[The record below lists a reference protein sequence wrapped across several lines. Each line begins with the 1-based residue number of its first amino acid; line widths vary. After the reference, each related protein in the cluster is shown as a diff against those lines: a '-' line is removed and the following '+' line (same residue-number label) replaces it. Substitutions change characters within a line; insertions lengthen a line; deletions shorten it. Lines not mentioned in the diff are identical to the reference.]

1 METIIMTN
9 VQNPEILA
17 RQPKRL
23 PWLKWLRRIHAWVG
37 LWAAALGLLFGA
49 SGFLLNHR
57 AVMKIPAAHMEQSQV
72 ELALPMPLPVDAKD
86 LAKWLQTQLSI
97 DREPNKISTEP
108 AKIVTWGGQN
118 FQQPIQWRV
127 DFHSPQQSVNAEYWV
142 GNTYVS
148 IKRQDANLFAF
159 ITRLHKG
166 VGMGT
171 AWVLL
176 ADTLAGGLVFLSL
189 TGLLLWTKLH
199 GSRLAMAGLG
209 LGSLGAAVFVALNS
223 L

>member
-1 METIIMTN
+1 METK
-9 VQNPEILA
+9 ILI
-17 RQPKRL
+17 RQPKRM

-37 LWAAALGLLFGA
+37 LWGAALGLLFGI
-49 SGFLLNHR
+49 SGILLNHR
-57 AVMKIPAAHMEQSQV
+57 AIMKIPAAQMEQSQV
-72 ELALPMPLPVDAKD
+72 ELVLPTPPPADAKA
-86 LAKWLQTQLSI
+86 LALWLQAYAAI
-97 DREPNKISTEP
+97 DREPSKVSTEP
-108 AKIVTWGGQN
+108 PKTVTWAGQN
-118 FQQPIQWRV
+118 FQQPRQWRV
-127 DFHSPQQSVNAEYWV
+127 EFHSPQHSVNAEYWV
-142 GNTYVS
+142 GNTFVS
-148 IKRQDANLFAF
+148 VKQQDANIFAF

-209 LGSLGAAVFVALNS
+209 MTSLGLAVFVVLSS

>member
-1 METIIMTN
+1 MTN
-9 VQNPEILA
+9 VQSPEMLI
-17 RQPKRL
+17 RQPKRFR
-23 PWLKWLRRIHAWVG
+23 WLKWLRRIHAWVG
-37 LWAAALGLLFGA
+37 LWGAALGLLFGV
-49 SGFLLNHR
+49 SGILLNHR
-57 AVMKIPAAHMEQSQV
+57 TVMKIPAAKMEQSQV
-72 ELALPMPLPVDAKD
+72 ELALPTPLPADAKA
-86 LAKWLQTQLSI
+86 LATWLQAQLSI
-97 DREPNKISTEP
+97 DREPSKISTEP
-108 AKIVTWGGQN
+108 SKAVTWSGQI
-118 FQQPIQWRV
+118 FQQPSQWRV
-127 DFHSPQQSVNAEYWV
+127 DFHNPQHSLNAEYWE

-148 IKRQDANLFAF
+148 IKRQDANVFAF

-166 VGMGT
+166 VGMGA

-209 LGSLGAAVFVALNS
+209 MTSLGLAVFVTLDS

>member
-1 METIIMTN
+1 MTN
-9 VQNPEILA
+9 AQNPAILI

-37 LWAAALGLLFGA
+37 LWGAALGLLFGV
-49 SGFLLNHR
+49 SGILLNHR
-57 AVMKIPAAHMEQSQV
+57 TIMKIPAARMEQSQV
-72 ELALPMPLPVDAKD
+72 ELALPTPLPVDAKA
-86 LAKWLQTQLSI
+86 LAEWLKIQLNI
-97 DREPNKISTEP
+97 DREPNKIITEP
-108 AKIVTWGGQN
+108 AKTVTWAGQT
-118 FQQPIQWRV
+118 FQQPGLWRV
-127 DFHSPQQSVNAEYWV
+127 DFINPQQSVNAEYWV
-142 GNTYVS
+142 GNAFVS
-148 IKRQDANLFAF
+148 IKRQDANIFAF

-176 ADTLAGGLVFLSL
+176 ADTLAGGLVFLSM

-199 GSRLAMAGLG
+199 GPRLLMAGLG
-209 LGSLGAAVFVALNS
+209 LTSFGLAVFVTLNS

>member
-1 METIIMTN
+1 MTN
-9 VQNPEILA
+9 AQNPALLI

-37 LWAAALGLLFGA
+37 LWGAALGLLFGV
-49 SGFLLNHR
+49 SGILLNHR
-57 AVMKIPAAHMEQSQV
+57 TIMKIPAAQMEQSQV
-72 ELALPMPLPVDAKD
+72 ELALPSPLPADAKA
-86 LAKWLQTQLSI
+86 LANWLQTQLSI
-97 DREPNKISTEP
+97 DREPSKIVTEP
-108 AKIVTWGGQN
+108 AKTVAWAGQT
-118 FQQPIQWRV
+118 FEQPSHWRV
-127 DFHSPQQSVNAEYWV
+127 DFLNPQQSVNAEYWV
-142 GNTYVS
+142 GNAFVS
-148 IKRQDANLFAF
+148 IKRQDANAFAF

-171 AWVLL
+171 AWILL

-199 GSRLAMAGLG
+199 GSRLLMAGLG
-209 LGSLGAAVFVALNS
+209 LVSLGMTVSIVLDS

>member
-1 METIIMTN
+1 MTN
-9 VQNPEILA
+9 AQNPAILI

-37 LWAAALGLLFGA
+37 LWGAALGLLFGV
-49 SGFLLNHR
+49 SGILLNHR
-57 AVMKIPAAHMEQSQV
+57 TIMKIPAARMEQSQI
-72 ELALPMPLPVDAKD
+72 ELALPTPLPVDAKA
-86 LAKWLQTQLSI
+86 LAEWLKIQLNI
-97 DREPNKISTEP
+97 DREPNKIITEP
-108 AKIVTWGGQN
+108 AKTVTWAGQT
-118 FQQPIQWRV
+118 FQQPGLWRV
-127 DFHSPQQSVNAEYWV
+127 DFINPQQSVNAEYWV
-142 GNTYVS
+142 GNAFVS
-148 IKRQDANLFAF
+148 IKRQDANIFAF

-199 GSRLAMAGLG
+199 GPRLLMAGLG
-209 LGSLGAAVFVALNS
+209 LTSFGLAVFVTLNS

>member
-1 METIIMTN
+1 MSNIQKPETLI
-9 VQNPEILA
+9 
-17 RQPKRL
+17 RQPKRFH
-23 PWLKWLRRIHAWVG
+23 WLKWLRRTHAWVG
-37 LWAAALGLLFGA
+37 LWGAALGLLFGI

-57 AVMKIPAAHMEQSQV
+57 AVLKIPAAQMEQSQV
-72 ELALPMPLPVDAKD
+72 ELALPAPPPEDAKA
-86 LAKWLQTQLSI
+86 LAKWLQIQLHI
-97 DREPNKISTEP
+97 DREPGRISTEQ
-108 AKIVTWGGQN
+108 AKSVMWAGQN
-118 FQQPIQWRV
+118 LQQPRQWRV
-127 DFHSPQQSVNAEYWV
+127 DFHSPQHSVSAEYWE
-142 GNTYVS
+142 GNAFVS
-148 IKRQDANLFAF
+148 IKRQDANVFAF

-189 TGLLLWTKLH
+189 TGILLWTKLH

-209 LGSLGAAVFVALNS
+209 LSSLGMTMFVVLSS

>member
-1 METIIMTN
+1 MTN
-9 VQNPEILA
+9 VQNPELLT
-17 RQPKRL
+17 RKPKRIQ
-23 PWLKWLRRIHAWVG
+23 WLKWLRRTHAWVG
-37 LWAAALGLLFGA
+37 LWGAALGLLFGI
-49 SGFLLNHR
+49 SGILLNHR
-57 AVMKIPAAHMEQSQV
+57 MVMKIPAVKMEQSQI
-72 ELALPMPLPVDAKD
+72 ELALPTPLPADAKA
-86 LAKWLQTQLSI
+86 LALWLQAQLSI
-97 DREPNKISTEP
+97 DREPNKISAEP
-108 AKIVTWGGQN
+108 AKTVTWSGQN
-118 FQQPIQWRV
+118 IQQPGQWRV
-127 DFHSPQQSVNAEYWV
+127 DFQSPQQSVSAEYWV

-148 IKRQDANLFAF
+148 VKRQDANAFAF

-209 LGSLGAAVFVALNS
+209 LTSLGLAGFIVLDS

>member
-1 METIIMTN
+1 MNLI
-9 VQNPEILA
+9 QNPEIA
-17 RQPKRL
+17 IRQSKRT

-37 LWAAALGLLFGA
+37 LWGAALGLLFGV

-57 AVMKIPAAHMEQSQV
+57 AVMKIPAAKMEQSQV
-72 ELALPMPLPVDAKD
+72 ELALPTPPPADVKT
-86 LAKWLQTQLSI
+86 LALWLQAQLSI
-97 DREPNKISTEP
+97 DREPGKIFTEP
-108 AKIVTWGGQN
+108 SKTVTWAGQSL
-118 FQQPIQWRV
+118 QQPGQWRV
-127 DFHSPQQSVNAEYWV
+127 DFHSPQQSVSAEYWV
-142 GNTYVS
+142 GNAYVS
-148 IKRQDANLFAF
+148 IRRQDANLFGV

-199 GSRLAMAGLG
+199 GSRLTMAGLG
-209 LGSLGAAVFVALNS
+209 LSSLGLAVFVVLDS

>member
-1 METIIMTN
+1 MTN
-9 VQNPEILA
+9 AQNPAILI

-37 LWAAALGLLFGA
+37 LWGAALGLLFGV
-49 SGFLLNHR
+49 SGILLNHR
-57 AVMKIPAAHMEQSQV
+57 TIMKIPAARMEQSQI
-72 ELALPMPLPVDAKD
+72 ELALPTPLPVDAKA
-86 LAKWLQTQLSI
+86 LAEWLKIQLNI
-97 DREPNKISTEP
+97 DREPNKIITEP
-108 AKIVTWGGQN
+108 AKTVTWAGQT
-118 FQQPIQWRV
+118 FQQPGLWRV
-127 DFHSPQQSVNAEYWV
+127 DFINPQQSVNAEYWV
-142 GNTYVS
+142 GNAFVS
-148 IKRQDANLFAF
+148 IKRQDANIFAF

-176 ADTLAGGLVFLSL
+176 ADTLAGGLVFLSM

-199 GSRLAMAGLG
+199 GPRLLMAGLG
-209 LGSLGAAVFVALNS
+209 LTSFGLAVFVTLNS

>member
-1 METIIMTN
+1 
-9 VQNPEILA
+9 
-17 RQPKRL
+17 
-23 PWLKWLRRIHAWVG
+23 
-37 LWAAALGLLFGA
+37 
-49 SGFLLNHR
+49 
-57 AVMKIPAAHMEQSQV
+57 MEQSHI
-72 ELALPMPLPVDAKD
+72 EMALPQPLPVDAKA
-86 LAKWLQTQLSI
+86 LALWLQVQLSI
-97 DREPNKISTEP
+97 DREASKISIDPEKT
-108 AKIVTWGGQN
+108 VTWADQN
-118 FQQPIQWRV
+118 LQQPSQWRI
-127 DFHSPQQSVNAEYWV
+127 DFHSPQQSVTAEYWV

-148 IKRQDANLFAF
+148 IKRQDANAFAF

-209 LGSLGAAVFVALNS
+209 LTSLGSMVFITLNS

>member
-1 METIIMTN
+1 MLQT
-9 VQNPEILA
+9 QNPEAPLN
-17 RQPKRL
+17 RKSKRIQ
-23 PWLKWLRRIHAWVG
+23 WLKWLRRIHAWVG
-37 LWAAALGLLFGA
+37 LWGAALGLLFGV
-49 SGFLLNHR
+49 SGILLNHR
-57 AVMKIPAAHMEQSQV
+57 MVMKIPAVQMEQSHI
-72 ELALPMPLPVDAKD
+72 EMALPQPLPVDAKA
-86 LAKWLQTQLSI
+86 LALWLQIQLSI
-97 DREPNKISTEP
+97 DREASKISIDPEKT
-108 AKIVTWGGQN
+108 VTWADQN
-118 FQQPIQWRV
+118 LQQPSQWRV
-127 DFHSPQQSVNAEYWV
+127 DFHSPQQSVTAEYWV

-148 IKRQDANLFAF
+148 IKRQDANAFAF

-209 LGSLGAAVFVALNS
+209 LTSLGSMVFITLNS

>member
-1 METIIMTN
+1 MAQTPKLENLI
-9 VQNPEILA
+9 

-37 LWAAALGLLFGA
+37 LWGAALGLLFGA
-49 SGFLLNHR
+49 SGILLNHR
-57 AVMKIPAAHMEQSQV
+57 AVMKIPAVHMEQSQV
-72 ELALPMPLPVDAKD
+72 ELALPAPLPADEKT
-86 LAKWLQTQLSI
+86 LAKWLQAQLNI
-97 DREPNKISTEP
+97 DKEPSKVSAEP
-108 AKIVTWGGQN
+108 PKTVTWSGQN
-118 FQQPIQWRV
+118 FQQPGQWRV
-127 DFHSPQQSVNAEYWV
+127 DFHSPQHSVNAEYWV
-142 GNTYVS
+142 GNAYVS
-148 IKRQDANLFAF
+148 IKHQDANVFAF

-199 GSRLAMAGLG
+199 GSRLTLAGLG
-209 LGSLGAAVFVALNS
+209 LTSLGLAVFVVLNS

>member
-1 METIIMTN
+1 M
-9 VQNPEILA
+9 
-17 RQPKRL
+17 

-37 LWAAALGLLFGA
+37 LWGATLGLLFGA
-49 SGFLLNHR
+49 SGILLNHR
-57 AVMKIPAAHMEQSQV
+57 AVMKIPAAKMEQSQV
-72 ELALPMPLPVDAKD
+72 EMALPTPLPADAKN
-86 LAKWLQTQLSI
+86 LAKWLQTQLNI
-97 DREPNKISTEP
+97 DREPSKISTEP
-108 AKIVTWGGQN
+108 AKTVSLGGQN
-118 FQQPIQWRV
+118 FQQPSQWRV
-127 DFHSPQQSVNAEYWV
+127 DFHSPQHSVNAEYWV

-148 IKRQDANLFAF
+148 IKHQDANVFAF

-199 GSRLAMAGLG
+199 GSRLAMTGLG
-209 LGSLGAAVFVALNS
+209 LSSLGLAVFVIQNS